1 MNTRLQKSKDFTE
14 EYCCSVVKVGE
25 LVPVENSDRLMQTRI
40 NGESIVVNKADV
52 KEGDVML
59 YVSNECQING
69 WFLGTNNMYRHYTL
83 NANKDEVEK
92 RIAEDPDFLKSD
104 EGKAMV
110 GYFEDN
116 GRVKMI
122 KLRGCPS
129 FGVLFKP
136 ETLVKALMGMG
147 NTEAMNIEWE
157 SLVGTD
163 FDCIEWKHS
172 PMMGDLKIDG
182 YDDLLPFV
190 RAYVPKYN
198 EPRQHGMK
206 GVSRWDRLNRM
217 VPGQFK
223 LHYDTAPLKK
233 HLMDFN
239 PKSEITVT
247 VKMHGTS
254 FICGNLLTNVPLRF
268 FSIRRW
274 LNEHLHT
281 SIKESRQEYGMIV
294 SSRKV
299 IKNEWGGSDH
309 PEGFYGQDIWTE
321 YGNIIFPY
329 LDRGLTVYGEICGY
343 LTGNAKMIQQDY
355 DYGCKQGENFL
366 MLYRATKH
374 EDGQL
379 RELSIDEVVQM
390 TDVIKARMRDA
401 DDKNVGRIFNIGGVR
416 LYRGTI
422 AQLLAGIGSV
432 PDPAMNYDL
441 RDFPDTLAQR
451 CQIEDREPLC
461 TGHNV
466 PREGVV
472 VRIEGDEVPEAFKLK
487 SLAFL
492 EREKKAIDKGEVDME
507 MEAVASE

>member
-1 MNTRLQKSKDFTE
+1 MQTELKKSKDFTE
-14 EYCCSVVKVGE
+14 EYCCSVVRVGE

-40 NGESIVVNKADV
+40 NGESIVVNKAYV

-59 YVSNECQING
+59 YVSNECQISG
-69 WFLGTNNMYRHYTL
+69 WFLGANNMYRHHTL
-83 NANKDEVEK
+83 NHNASVVEE
-92 RIAEDPDFLKSD
+92 RIKQDPDFLKTD
-104 EGKAMV
+104 EAKAMV

-136 ETLVKALMGMG
+136 EALRQAIYTNGLTG
-147 NTEAMNIEWE
+147 YTDFDWE
-157 SLVGTD
+157 NLVGTD
-163 FDCIEWKHS
+163 FDCIEF
-172 PMMGDLKIDG
+172 DG
-182 YDDLLPFV
+182 KMSDGESTLPFV
-190 RAYVPKYN
+190 RAYVPKRN
-198 EPRQHGMK
+198 EPRQHGQK

-223 LHYDTAPLKK
+223 LHYDTAPLRK
-233 HLMDFN
+233 HLMDFK
-239 PKSEITVT
+239 PDTRITVT

-268 FSIRRW
+268 FRIRRW

-281 SIKESRQEYGMIV
+281 SIREARQEYGMIV

-329 LDRGLTVYGEICGY
+329 IPEGMTLYGEICGY

-355 DYGCKQGENFL
+355 DYGCREGENFL
-366 MLYRATKH
+366 MIYRATKH
-374 EDGQL
+374 EEGRL
-379 RELSIDEVVQM
+379 RELSIDEVIQL
-390 TDVIKARMRDA
+390 TDAIKARMHDA
-401 DDKNVGRIFNIGGVR
+401 GDPNVGRIFNIGGVKV
-416 LYRGTI
+416 YQGTV
-422 AQLLAGIGSV
+422 AQLLAGIGNV
-432 PDPAMNYDL
+432 PDPKANYDM
-441 RDFPDTLAQR
+441 RDFPDTLASR

-472 VRIEGDEVPEAFKLK
+472 VRIEDDEVPEAFKLK
-487 SLAFL
+487 SLRFL

-507 MEAVASE
+507 MQEVATEG

>member
-1 MNTRLQKSKDFTE
+1 MNAKLQKSKDFTE

-59 YVSNECQING
+59 YVSNECQISG
-69 WFLGTNNMYRHYTL
+69 WFLGANNMYRHHTL
-83 NANKDEVEK
+83 NHNASVVEEK
-92 RIAEDPDFLKSD
+92 IKADPDFLKTD
-104 EGKAMV
+104 EAKAMV

-136 ETLVKALMGMG
+136 EALRQAIYTNGLVGYTDFDWDK
-147 NTEAMNIEWE
+147 
-157 SLVGTD
+157 LVGTD
-163 FDCIEWKHS
+163 FDCIEF
-172 PMMGDLKIDG
+172 DG
-182 YDDLLPFV
+182 KLADGESTLPFV
-190 RAYVPKYN
+190 RAYVPKHN

-268 FSIRRW
+268 FKVRRW
-274 LNEHLHT
+274 LNEHLHLN
-281 SIKESRQEYGMIV
+281 IKEARQEYGMIV

-329 LDRGLTVYGEICGY
+329 LDEGVTVYGEICGY

-366 MLYRATKH
+366 MIYRATKH

-422 AQLLAGIGSV
+422 AQLLAGIGNV
-432 PDPAMNYDL
+432 PDPAMNYDM
-441 RDFPDTLAQR
+441 RDFPDTLAER

-487 SLAFL
+487 SLRFL

-507 MEAVASE
+507 MQEVAS

>member
-1 MNTRLQKSKDFTE
+1 MKATLQKSKDFTE

-25 LVPVENSDRLMQTRI
+25 LTPVENSDRLMQTRI
-40 NGESIVVNKADV
+40 NGESIVVNKQDV

-59 YVSNECQING
+59 YVSNECQISG
-69 WFLGTNNMYRHYTL
+69 WFLGANNMYRHHTL
-83 NANKDEVEK
+83 NHNASVVEE
-92 RIAEDPDFLKSD
+92 RIKQDPDFLKTD
-104 EGKAMV
+104 EARAMV

-136 ETLVKALMGMG
+136 EALRQAIYTNGLTG
-147 NTEAMNIEWE
+147 YTDFDWE

-163 FDCIEWKHS
+163 FDCIEF
-172 PMMGDLKIDG
+172 DG
-182 YDDLLPFV
+182 KLSDGESTLPFV
-190 RAYVPKYN
+190 RAYVPKRN
-198 EPRQHGMK
+198 EPRQHGQK

-223 LHYDTAPLKK
+223 LHYDTAPLRK
-233 HLMDFN
+233 HLMDFK
-239 PKSEITVT
+239 PDTRITVT

-268 FSIRRW
+268 FRIRRW
-274 LNEHLHT
+274 LNEHLRT
-281 SIKESRQEYGMIV
+281 SIRESRQEYGMIV

-329 LDRGLTVYGEICGY
+329 IPEGMTLYGEICGY

-355 DYGCKQGENFL
+355 DYGCREGENFL
-366 MLYRATKH
+366 MIYRATKH
-374 EDGQL
+374 EEGRL
-379 RELSIDEVVQM
+379 RELSIDEVIQL
-390 TDVIKARMRDA
+390 TDAIKARMHDA
-401 DDKNVGRIFNIGGVR
+401 GDPNVGRIFNIGGVKV
-416 LYRGTI
+416 YQGTV
-422 AQLLAGIGSV
+422 AQLLAGIGNV
-432 PDPAMNYDL
+432 PDPNANYDM
-441 RDFPDTLAQR
+441 RDFPDTLASR

-461 TGHNV
+461 KGHNV

-472 VRIEGDEVPEAFKLK
+472 VRIEDDEVPEAFKLK
-487 SLAFL
+487 SLRFL

-507 MEAVASE
+507 MQEVATEG

>member
-1 MNTRLQKSKDFTE
+1 MNATLQKSKDFTE

-25 LVPVENSDRLMQTRI
+25 LTPVENSDRLMQTRI
-40 NGESIVVNKADV
+40 NGESIVVNKQDV

-59 YVSNECQING
+59 YVSNECQISG
-69 WFLGTNNMYRHYTL
+69 WFLGANNMYRHHTL
-83 NANKDEVEK
+83 NHNASVVEE
-92 RIAEDPDFLKSD
+92 RIKQDPDFLKTD
-104 EGKAMV
+104 EARAMV

-136 ETLVKALMGMG
+136 EALRQAIYTNGLTG
-147 NTEAMNIEWE
+147 YTDFDWE
-157 SLVGTD
+157 NLVGTD
-163 FDCIEWKHS
+163 FDCIEF
-172 PMMGDLKIDG
+172 DG
-182 YDDLLPFV
+182 KLSDGESTLPFV
-190 RAYVPKYN
+190 RAYVPKHN
-198 EPRQHGMK
+198 EPQQHGQK

-223 LHYDTAPLKK
+223 LHYDTAPLRK
-233 HLMDFN
+233 HLMDFK
-239 PKSEITVT
+239 PDTRITVT

-268 FSIRRW
+268 FRIRRW

-281 SIKESRQEYGMIV
+281 SIRESRQEYGMIV

-329 LDRGLTVYGEICGY
+329 IPEGMTLYGEICGY

-355 DYGCKQGENFL
+355 DYGCREGENFL
-366 MLYRATKH
+366 MIYRATKH
-374 EDGQL
+374 EEGRL
-379 RELSIDEVVQM
+379 RELSIDEVIQL
-390 TDVIKARMRDA
+390 TDAIKARMHDA
-401 DDKNVGRIFNIGGVR
+401 NDPNVGRIFNIGGVKV
-416 LYRGTI
+416 YQGTV
-422 AQLLAGIGSV
+422 AQLLAGIGNV
-432 PDPAMNYDL
+432 PDPKANYDM
-441 RDFPDTLAQR
+441 RDFPDTLASR
-451 CQIEDREPLC
+451 CCIEDREPLC

-472 VRIEGDEVPEAFKLK
+472 VRIEDDEVPEAFKLK
-487 SLAFL
+487 SLRFL

-507 MEAVASE
+507 MQEVATEG